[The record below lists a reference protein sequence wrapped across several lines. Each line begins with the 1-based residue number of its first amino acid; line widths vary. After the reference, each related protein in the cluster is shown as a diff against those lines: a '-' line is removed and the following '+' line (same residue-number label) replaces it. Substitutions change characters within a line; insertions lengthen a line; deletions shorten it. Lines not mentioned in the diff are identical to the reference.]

1 MYLAF
6 LVKLPLFQVYNSSRC
21 CQIYFLGHKV
31 WTHCFFVCNSSKNF
45 AHYWFF
51 KWTRFAWNSLFSSLT
66 SAKYLLRYFSKTF
79 WRITLHKKC
88 PYSELFWSAFFAHFS
103 AFGRNTEKYSVSLR
117 IQFECGKNV
126 DPNNSEYGHFLRS
139 VIYKK
144 KCHYMIAVTTSTSG
158 RAACGLYTSG
168 WLSCKCYR
176 KISFDL
182 FQTGTAFTSTT
193 GSIFCKFCKYWIS
206 ARGFKSS
213 QSPFSNFLTLSSF
226 LVRTK
231 FLIFPLDKRCKL
243 IFFVVKNGGCF
254 KGLSTTIP
262 IFKSILFNNSFWQSC
277 LLNADILVC

>member
-1 MYLAF
+1 MSVF
-6 LVKLPLFQVYNSSRC
+6 GVILV
-21 CQIYFLGHKV
+21 
-31 WTHCFFVCNSSKNF
+31 
-45 AHYWFF
+45 
-51 KWTRFAWNSLFSSLT
+51 
-66 SAKYLLRYFSKTF
+66 
-79 WRITLHKKC
+79 RI
-88 PYSELFWSAFFAHFS
+88 FRAFF
-103 AFGRNTEKYSVSLR
+103 RIRTESVSLR

-158 RAACGLYTSG
+158 TAACGLYCSG

-176 KISFDL
+176 KISFDI
-182 FQTGTAFTSTT
+182 FQTSTTAFTSTT

-206 ARGFKSS
+206 VRGFKSS
-213 QSPFSNFLTLSSF
+213 QSPFSIFLTLSSF
-226 LVRTK
+226 LGRAK

-243 IFFVVKNGGCF
+243 IFFVVKNGVYF

-262 IFKSILFNNSFWQSC
+262 IFKSILFNNSFSQSC